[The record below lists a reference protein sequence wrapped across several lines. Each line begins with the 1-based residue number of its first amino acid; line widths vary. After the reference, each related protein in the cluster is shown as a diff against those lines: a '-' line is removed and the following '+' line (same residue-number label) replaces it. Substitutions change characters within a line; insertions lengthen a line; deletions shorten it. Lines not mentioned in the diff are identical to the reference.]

1 MFLNVYVCLAAR
13 LSAAAPGPSTLTAA
27 RGVFQL
33 PPVNPQLQH
42 VGSSSLIRGHTW
54 APCIGS
60 WQSWPLDHHRS
71 PERIT
76 LNTCGLYLNFF
87 KLAKPIKKKKRENTT
102 TRITLILVQPTNLTQ
117 ISLISSVLPHTLCFY
132 KGFSNYPK
140 NVLLLLLLLSRFS
153 RVRLCA
159 TP

>member
-87 KLAKPIKKKKRENTT
+87 KLAKPIKKKKEREYHNQDNTDT
-102 TRITLILVQPTNLTQ
+102 GSTYKSYSDFPNFLCTSPYPVFLQRI
-117 ISLISSVLPHTLCFY
+117 
-132 KGFSNYPK
+132 
-140 NVLLLLLLLSRFS
+140 
-153 RVRLCA
+153 
-159 TP
+159 